1 MPARFSAYPPD
12 RAAVM
17 RVLDDDRR
25 YDVGRAADCELQLD
39 HGSVS
44 RRHAQLAQQGD
55 SPWHLTDL
63 GSKNGLRVDGR
74 LVSAASFS
82 APTWFAIGDV
92 YCWLEPMSSETA
104 RDAAAFAEVRRSTS
118 RALSQ
123 QLHQAGS
130 VELLLGQTLDAVLE
144 LSQFG
149 RGFVLYGGSVAELRV
164 RATQGIAEAEL
175 GRSGF
180 SGSAGSLERCL
191 AERRCVICCDTS
203 DSPWLGARP
212 SVVLGGIRA
221 LVCVPL
227 LFGEELLG
235 VVYADS
241 RSPGPLLTEFDLEL
255 IEGIAQ
261 QAAAALAAAR
271 LRGAMDEL
279 IDAAGAAGIAAP
291 RWRDLRP
298 QG

>member
-12 RAAVM
+12 RAAVV
-17 RVLDDDRR
+17 RVLEDDRR
-25 YDVGRAADCELQLD
+25 YEVGRAPVCELQLD
-39 HGSVS
+39 HSSVS
-44 RRHAQLAQQGD
+44 RRHAEITQEGSA
-55 SPWHLTDL
+55 WRLTDL

-74 LVSAASFS
+74 LVDQADFS

-92 YCWLEPMSSETA
+92 YCWLEPLSAETA

-123 QLHQAGS
+123 QLQQAHS
-130 VELLLGQTLDAVLE
+130 IDLLLGQTLDAVLE
-144 LSQFG
+144 LSQLE
-149 RGFVLYGGSVAELRV
+149 RGFVLYGTSTAELRV
-164 RATQGIAEAEL
+164 RATQGMASAEL
-175 GRSGF
+175 GRNTF

-191 AERRCVICCDTS
+191 DQRRCVICCDTS

-227 LFGEELLG
+227 LLGEELLG
-235 VVYADS
+235 AIYADS
-241 RSPGPLLTEFDLEL
+241 RSPGPVLTEFDLEL
-255 IEGIAQ
+255 VQGVAQ

-271 LRGAMDEL
+271 LRGAVDEL
-279 IDAAGAAGIAAP
+279 LDAADAAGVGAP

-298 QG
+298 QR